1 MVYRL
6 TVGGVMDKVMIDRVV
21 TVLFV
26 LLFLAAAITLHLGN
40 QAEYKHHCPP
50 ERLTRLCVE

>member
-6 TVGGVMDKVMIDRVV
+6 TIGGVMDKVMIDRLV
-21 TVLFV
+21 TVVFFLV
-26 LLFLAAAITLHLGN
+26 LIIAAIWLHFEN
-40 QAEYKHHCPP
+40 REQYNHHCPP

>member
-1 MVYRL
+1 
-6 TVGGVMDKVMIDRVV
+6 MDKVMIDRVV